1 MEEEIDFFHN
11 LFDEQEKT
19 SALRREANHEMQDN
33 KDVHATEL
41 TGLDERESMAEA
53 NLEPSPPSA
62 EKTDPPET
70 TDQQSTTPDRTFI
83 TEFKNI
89 LIPHKAKGFKRTPMT
104 LNFETASPSLLSNTE
119 GCPKRA
125 KRFPNR

>member
-1 MEEEIDFFHN
+1 M
-11 LFDEQEKT
+11 
-19 SALRREANHEMQDN
+19 
-33 KDVHATEL
+33 TE
-41 TGLDERESMAEA
+41 G

-83 TEFKNI
+83 TEFENI

-104 LNFETASPSLLSNTE
+104 LNFETPSPSLLSNTE
-119 GCPKRA
+119 GRPKRA